1 MNARRLDP
9 LLLTFLDSAE
19 HALARALEVR
29 HRTLA
34 APPWP
39 VTGQIP
45 CERIATLQRTIDVLQ
60 VAIGRGDSALV
71 H

>member
-19 HALARALEVR
+19 QALARALEVR
-29 HRTLA
+29 HRTPA
-34 APPWP
+34 APPLS
-39 VTGQIP
+39 VTGQIH

-60 VAIGRGDSALV
+60 VAIERGDSALV